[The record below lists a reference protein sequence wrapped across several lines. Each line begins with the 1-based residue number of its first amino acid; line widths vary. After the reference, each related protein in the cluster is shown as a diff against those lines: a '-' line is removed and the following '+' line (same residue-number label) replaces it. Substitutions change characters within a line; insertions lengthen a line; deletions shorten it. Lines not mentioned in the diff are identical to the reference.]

1 MVLSKKPYLP
11 DIQAF
16 CIWGATNQKLVGSI
30 NAWDNFSLCK
40 VSSKAI
46 SLHLLWA
53 SNQVSAGHFK
63 PLVCVNTSIHHN
75 LMCTCKMLSCKSSHC
90 FPTALKKYQT
100 TTPRT
105 EPCKC
110 DEEQTD
116 SCCWCP
122 FKHISP
128 ILGIHI
134 SLSLEYWRRKGKHGK

>member
-16 CIWGATNQKLVGSI
+16 CIRGTTNQKLVGST

-40 VSSKAI
+40 VSSKAN
-46 SLHLLWA
+46 LT
-53 SNQVSAGHFK
+53 SALSFESSFCWTFQ

-122 FKHISP
+122 FKHISH